1 MVRKEIKFAGFG
13 GQGIIL
19 AGFIV
24 GKAISLHDRKE
35 AVFTQSYGPEA
46 RGGACAASLVIDDK
60 QIDYPYPV
68 SPDIMVVMSQEAYH
82 DYVPGLKEG
91 GILIIDEDLV
101 ALDDMAKKAGKI
113 YRIPATRFAE
123 ELGMK
128 IAANIVMLG
137 FFGSIAKDVVSTE
150 SLKKSVLESVPAR
163 FREQNAKA
171 FEKGYNY
178 GLEILKGEK

>member
-1 MVRKEIKFAGFG
+1 MTRTEIKFGGFG

-24 GKAISLHDRKE
+24 GKAVSLYDKKE
-35 AVFTQSYGPEA
+35 SVFTQSYGPEA
-46 RGGACAASLVIDDK
+46 RGGACAASLVIDNNV
-60 QIDYPYPV
+60 IDYPYPV
-68 SPDIMVVMSQEAYH
+68 APDIMVIMSQEAYH
-82 DYVPGLKEG
+82 DYVPMLKEG
-91 GILIIDEDLV
+91 GTLIIDEDLV
-101 ALDDMAKKAGKI
+101 TLDENAKRAGKI
-113 YRIPATRFAE
+113 YKIPATRFAE

-137 FFGSIAKDVVSTE
+137 FFGYVAKNVVSTE

-163 FREQNAKA
+163 FRDQNAKA

-178 GLEILKGEK
+178 AQETVKGE

>member
-1 MVRKEIKFAGFG
+1 MTRIEIKFGGFG

-24 GKAISLHDRKE
+24 GKAVSLYDKKE

-46 RGGACAASLVIDDK
+46 RGGACAASLVIDEK
-60 QIDYPYPV
+60 PIDYPYPV
-68 SPDIMVVMSQEAYH
+68 NPDIMVIMSQEAYH
-82 DYVPGLKEG
+82 DYVPTLKEG

-101 ALDDMAKKAGKI
+101 SLDETAKRAGKV
-113 YRIPATRFAE
+113 YKIPATRFAE

-137 FFGSIAKDVVSTE
+137 FFGYIARNIVSLE
-150 SLKKSVLESVPAR
+150 ALKRSVLESVPAR

-178 GLEILKGEK
+178 ALQTLKGE

>member
-1 MVRKEIKFAGFG
+1 MARTEIKFGGFG

-24 GKAISLHDRKE
+24 GKAVSLYDKKE

-60 QIDYPYPV
+60 VIDYPYPV
-68 SPDIMVVMSQEAYH
+68 SPDIMVIMSQEAYH
-82 DYVPGLKEG
+82 DYVPKLKEG

-101 ALDDMAKKAGKI
+101 SLDDIAKRAGKI
-113 YRIPATRFAE
+113 YKIPATRFAE

-137 FFGSIAKDVVSTE
+137 FFGYVARNLLTTE

-163 FREQNAKA
+163 FRDQNAKA
-171 FEKGYNY
+171 FDKGYKY
-178 GLEILKGEK
+178 AQETIKGE

>member
-1 MVRKEIKFAGFG
+1 MARTEIKFGGFG

-24 GKAISLHDRKE
+24 GKAISLYDKKE

-60 QIDYPYPV
+60 EIDYPYPV
-68 SPDIMVVMSQEAYH
+68 SPDIMVIMSQEAYH
-82 DYVPGLKEG
+82 DYVPTLKEG

-101 ALDDMAKKAGKI
+101 TVDETAKRAGKL
-113 YRIPATRFAE
+113 YKIPATRFAE

-137 FFGSIAKDVVSTE
+137 FFAYVARNIVSLE
-150 SLKKSVLESVPAR
+150 SLKRSVLESVPAR

-171 FEKGYNY
+171 FEKGYKY
-178 GLEILKGEK
+178 AQETIKGE